1 MSAIIWF
8 ENIYMK
14 LKQGKCHF
22 VTCGSTEHLW
32 VKVGNEMIWESKE
45 EIRLGVTIDKE
56 LNFNSHV
63 SKLCS
68 KAGQKVSVLARIARL
83 LPFHKRSII
92 LKTFIESQFSH
103 CPLVWTFC
111 SRKMNRKI
119 NHIHQRALRL
129 VYNDY
134 ESTFEE
140 LLIKYNSVSFHHRN
154 IRQVAIEYTR

>member
-56 LNFNSHV
+56 LNFNSHL

-68 KAGQKVSVLARIARL
+68 KVSQKVSVLARIMPGYYISIKEGHYTENVYRITILTLYSGLNVL
-83 LPFHKRSII
+83 L
-92 LKTFIESQFSH
+92 
-103 CPLVWTFC
+103 
-111 SRKMNRKI
+111 
-119 NHIHQRALRL
+119 
-129 VYNDY
+129 
-134 ESTFEE
+134 
-140 LLIKYNSVSFHHRN
+140 
-154 IRQVAIEYTR
+154 